1 MYEGKTVSVV
11 FATYRE
17 KKSIKKI
24 INDFFATDFIDEV
37 IVVNNNA
44 ETGTDEE
51 VKKTK
56 AKLFH
61 ETRQGY
67 GYAFQKAI
75 TSANC
80 DYVLV
85 CEPDGTFRASDIE
98 RFLVYAREFD
108 VVIGTRTSQIG
119 ALSGSSMGVFRKF
132 ANVIEAKTIEVLFN
146 SVALTD
152 VGCAYKLFKRSA
164 LKKIVPLW
172 RNQKTALFN
181 TELTLLT
188 VALGIKFVEIPITYA
203 PRVGRSQIVGKWQQV
218 VKWAFIIQLYI
229 FFFWLDSKINSRKFE
244 SHKYKH

>member
-11 FATYRE
+11 FSTYKE
-17 KKSIKKI
+17 KKSIKKV
-24 INDFFATDFIDEV
+24 INDFWKTNFVDEI

-44 ETGTDEE
+44 EKGTDQE
-51 VKKTK
+51 VKKAK
-56 AKLFH
+56 AKLIY

-75 TSANC
+75 TSATS
-80 DYVLV
+80 DYILV
-85 CEPDGTFRASDIE
+85 CEPDGTFCPTDIE

-119 ALSGSSMGVFRKF
+119 ALSGASMGVFRKF

-152 VGCAYKLFKRSA
+152 VGCAYKLFKKSA

-172 RNQKTALFN
+172 KNKKTALFN

-188 VALGIKFVEIPITYA
+188 VALGLKFVEIPITYA
-203 PRVGRSQIVGKWQQV
+203 PRVGKSQIVGKWYQV
-218 VKWAFIIQLYI
+218 VKWAFVIQFYI
-229 FFFWLDSKINSRKFE
+229 FYFWIDTKINWRKYR
-244 SHKYKH
+244 H